1 MLWQSFWPDL
11 CTEQVISARACA
23 NQFLP
28 YSSSGIAL
36 FGTRTLQADSCLN
49 SEQIGTLFIS
59 VGGQEGVL
67 GEGGHFGPESCDI
80 LTCVSEK

>member
-1 MLWQSFWPDL
+1 M
-11 CTEQVISARACA
+11 
-23 NQFLP
+23 
-28 YSSSGIAL
+28 
-36 FGTRTLQADSCLN
+36 RTVQIDSCLN
-49 SEQIGTLFIS
+49 DEQIGTLFIS